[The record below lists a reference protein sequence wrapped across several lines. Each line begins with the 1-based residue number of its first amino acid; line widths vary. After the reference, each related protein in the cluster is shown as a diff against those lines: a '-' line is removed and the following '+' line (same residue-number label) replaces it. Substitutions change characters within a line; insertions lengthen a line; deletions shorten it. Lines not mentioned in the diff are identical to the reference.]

1 MLKPIQQQTVLPA
14 QYKQEYLPPI
24 TADTTQIHKLIEQT
38 YSKTVLLPQ
47 NNSVNVVNFI
57 ETPQG
62 LIKQPG
68 SMNPQMLSQI
78 VGSPAI
84 LNNSVNQQ
92 SIINQNNVSQSN
104 TQNSINQSV
113 NTQPINNRSTIY
125 RTPFASYNPGKV
137 RPTI

>member
-1 MLKPIQQQTVLPA
+1 MILEPIQQQKVLPA

-68 SMNPQMLSQI
+68 SMNPQILSQI
-78 VGSPAI
+78 INSPVI

-92 SIINQNNVSQSN
+92 SIINQNNVSQSSFNQTSN
-104 TQNSINQSV
+104 TQS
-113 NTQPINNRSTIY
+113 INNRSTIY
-125 RTPFASYNPGKV
+125 RTPFSSYNPGKV